1 MPEFVSFSSGEDVK
15 DRNVNSDIQQ
25 ILIKRRGL
33 TEQTDQVGIA
43 REKLASF
50 TCQVAASLGLIVIL
64 NMLVETGG
72 GRDQEVGR
80 GKEDTGMT
88 VMMIEEL
95 TARTMNRREGRGT
108 GEERKKRKRNI
119 SEGS

>member
-1 MPEFVSFSSGEDVK
+1 ME
-15 DRNVNSDIQQ
+15 
-25 ILIKRRGL
+25 L
-33 TEQTDQVGIA
+33 TDQVDIA

-50 TCQVAASLGLIVIL
+50 TSQVGASLGQIVIL
-64 NMLVETGG
+64 NMLVEIGG
-72 GRDQEVGR
+72 DQGQEVGR

-95 TARTMNRREGRGT
+95 TARTMNRREEGGT